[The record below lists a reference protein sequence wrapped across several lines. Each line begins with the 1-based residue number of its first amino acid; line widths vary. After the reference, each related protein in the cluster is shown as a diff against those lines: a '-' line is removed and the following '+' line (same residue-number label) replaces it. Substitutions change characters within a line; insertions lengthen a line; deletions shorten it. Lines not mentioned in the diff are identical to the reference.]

1 MVSLIR
7 INTALTA
14 HSDTDKY
21 RKRGSP
27 DVGFDK
33 SKKEERYFFR
43 SSKADIQSS
52 SHLKVVPFFRSWKEG
67 WHRSANLDMN
77 LFKAAIIPVNRW
89 TSL

>member
-14 HSDTDKY
+14 RSNTAKN
-21 RKRGSP
+21 RKRGSS

-33 SKKEERYFFR
+33 SKEEERYFFR
-43 SSKADIQSS
+43 SLKADAQSS
-52 SHLKVVPFFRSWKEG
+52 SHLKLVPFFRSWKKG
-67 WHRSANLDMN
+67 RHRSADLDMN
-77 LFKAAIIPVNRW
+77 LFKAAVIPVRRW

>member
-14 HSDTDKY
+14 RSDMAKY

-27 DVGFDK
+27 GVGFDK
-33 SKKEERYFFR
+33 SKEEERYFFR

-52 SHLKVVPFFRSWKEG
+52 SHLKLVHFFRSWKKG
-67 WHRSANLDMN
+67 WHRSADLDMN
-77 LFKAAIIPVNRW
+77 LFKAVVIPANRW